1 MRRLTLQITDRQ
13 LILRRDRRKDFLCV
27 FGVFGATF
35 LFALWVLGP
44 PSRWSVLTGDRLP
57 RLALGLTLCVG
68 YVWRLSRNLRRQDWV
83 LDRTS
88 GQVTLNG
95 RLVEAL
101 REMES
106 VCLDRGYYD
115 HTKSFV
121 LYLRTKS
128 RVLLEIARDGAFG
141 VGTLEM
147 WEVADALAYYAGL
160 NLVTPDGFRPG
171 HVGKRRRRLR
181 KTTLPRKR
189 RSGRIRAS
197 SGAEDGPA
205 MTFPA
210 AQEKH
215 S

>member
-1 MRRLTLQITDRQ
+1 MRRLCVDITDQR
-13 LILRRDRRKDFLCV
+13 LTLRRDRRKDFLCV

-57 RLALGLTLCVG
+57 HLALGLTLCVG

-83 LDRTS
+83 LDRTL

-95 RLVEAL
+95 RLVEAQGEL
-101 REMES
+101 ES

-115 HTKSFV
+115 HSKSLV

-141 VGTLEM
+141 VGEPEM
-147 WEVADALAYYAGL
+147 REVADALADYAGL
-160 NLVTPDGFRPG
+160 NLVTPGGFRPG
-171 HVGKRRRRLR
+171 HAGRRHRLR
-181 KTTLPRKR
+181 KTLLPRKR
-189 RSGRIRAS
+189 QARRTQAPPGLKTAR
-197 SGAEDGPA
+197 P
-205 MTFPA
+205 
-210 AQEKH
+210 
-215 S
+215 